1 MGRRKKIMESI
12 EPELKTIA
20 ETEPPK
26 VPGISDSPVSEEV
39 YKLPESP
46 GLIDFQEKDLFNIDE
61 AADYMS
67 VSAETIRLWIDHGHL
82 AVQLTGGIRKIP
94 LESMIRCRIKGRF
107 FHTLPNK
114 EYLRPDEVANYFSLS
129 VKTIYGW
136 IDSGEIEAVSVGP
149 GNTVRIRREEVEKMV
164 QMKED

>member
-1 MGRRKKIMESI
+1 MENNI
-12 EPELKTIA
+12 KTEEKVMDAPEFKVIA
-20 ETEPPK
+20 ETEPPEH
-26 VPGISDSPVSEEV
+26 PE
-39 YKLPESP
+39 LP
-46 GLIDFQEKDLFNIDE
+46 DFQEKDLFNIDE

-82 AVQLTGGIRKIP
+82 AVQLIAGIRKIP

-136 IDSGEIEAVSVGP
+136 IDNGEIEAVNVGP

>member
-1 MGRRKKIMESI
+1 MGRPKKIVENIVDIPKS
-12 EPELKTIA
+12 EQPLKLSENPELMGLQESGFKTIA
-20 ETEPPK
+20 ATEPP
-26 VPGISDSPVSEEV
+26 
-39 YKLPESP
+39 
-46 GLIDFQEKDLFNIDE
+46 EKELFNIDE

-82 AVQLTGGIRKIP
+82 TTQLTGGIRKIP
-94 LESMIRCRIKGRF
+94 LESMVRCRIKGRF

-114 EYLRPDEVANYFSLS
+114 EYLRPDEVAAYFSLS

-136 IDSGEIEAVSVGP
+136 IDSGEIEAVNIGP

>member
-1 MGRRKKIMESI
+1 MGRPKKIRNDDV
-12 EPELKTIA
+12 PELKDNP
-20 ETEPPK
+20 EPAL
-26 VPGISDSPVSEEV
+26 
-39 YKLPESP
+39 KLPESSEV
-46 GLIDFQEKDLFNIDE
+46 LDTQEKELFNIDE

-82 AVQLTGGIRKIP
+82 SVKLMGGIRKIP
-94 LESMIRCRIKGRF
+94 LESMVRCRIKGRF

-114 EYLRPDEVANYFSLS
+114 EYLRPDEVAAYFSLS

-136 IDSGEIEAVSVGP
+136 IDSGEIEAVNIGP
-149 GNTVRIRREEVEKMV
+149 GNTVRIRREEVKKMV